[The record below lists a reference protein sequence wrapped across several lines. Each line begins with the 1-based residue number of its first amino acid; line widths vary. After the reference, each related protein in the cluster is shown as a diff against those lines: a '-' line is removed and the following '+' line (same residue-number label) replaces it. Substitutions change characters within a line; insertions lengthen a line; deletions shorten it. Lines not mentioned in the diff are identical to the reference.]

1 MSPILGNII
10 VLFAILSLLP
20 LLFLKKVR
28 TSELWQATVT
38 PLASIIGSGF
48 LISAALVVLTTGEWA
63 AVAMLVVVT
72 AAYLL
77 GSVMRFNIQH
87 LEPLISKSSSAN
99 LVLRLETLSRPMLGV
114 AYVIS
119 VAFYLKLLSIFTL
132 QGFMIKNPTYE
143 NILTTLVLV
152 FIGAFGWIRG
162 LHVLEVLEKYAVN
175 SKLIVITAMIIGHIF
190 YNAEVVIE
198 GNWFLA
204 EHNHDTPFQ
213 AFQKLLGIL
222 IIIQGFE
229 TSRYLGQAYT
239 AEIRIK
245 SMRYAQIIS
254 GAIYVLFVS
263 SAMVMFNDIHSVS
276 ETVVIDLCRLV
287 APVLP
292 ALLIFAAIMSQFSA
306 AVADTIGSS
315 GLISEA
321 TRKLVSIKQGILLTV
336 AIAVLLVWLTNIYEI
351 IVIASKAF
359 ALYYGMQCVIAA
371 RLAKIQG
378 LLLRSLGFSALLV
391 LMLLV
396 IFLGVPVE

>member
-1 MSPILGNII
+1 
-10 VLFAILSLLP
+10 
-20 LLFLKKVR
+20 
-28 TSELWQATVT
+28 
-38 PLASIIGSGF
+38 
-48 LISAALVVLTTGEWA
+48 
-63 AVAMLVVVT
+63 
-72 AAYLL
+72 
-77 GSVMRFNIQH
+77 MRFNIQH

>member
-1 MSPILGNII
+1 MSPTLGNVI
-10 VLFAILSLLP
+10 VLFAISLLIP
-20 LLFLKKVR
+20 LLFLKKAR

-48 LISAALVVLTTGEWA
+48 LISAALVVLTTGKWA
-63 AVAMLVVVT
+63 AVAMLLVVT

-87 LEPLISKSSSAN
+87 LEPLITKSSPEN
-99 LVLRLETLSRPMLGV
+99 LILRLETLSRPILGI

-132 QGFMIKNPTYE
+132 QGFMIQNPTYE
-143 NILTTLVLV
+143 NILTTIVLA
-152 FIGAFGWIRG
+152 FIGAFGWFRG
-162 LHVLEVLEKYAVN
+162 LHTLEVLEKYAVN
-175 SKLIVITAMIIGHIF
+175 LKLIVITAMIIGHVF
-190 YNAEVVIE
+190 YNAGVIID

-204 EHNHDTPFQ
+204 EHDHNTAFQ

-229 TSRYLGQAYT
+229 TSRYLGQTYS

-245 SMRYAQIIS
+245 SMKYAQIIS

-263 SAMVMFNDIHSVS
+263 SAMVMFNDIHSVT
-276 ETVVIDLCRLV
+276 ETVVIDLCRLI

-292 ALLIFAAIMSQFSA
+292 SLLIFAAIMSQFSA
-306 AVADTIGSS
+306 AVADSIGSS

-321 TRKLVSIKQGILLTV
+321 TRKFISIKQGILITIL
-336 AIAVLLVWLTNIYEI
+336 ISIVLIWSTNIYEI

-359 ALYYGMQCVIAA
+359 ALYYLIQCIIAA
-371 RLAKIQG
+371 KISHSKRFYFCLNAFV
-378 LLLRSLGFSALLV
+378 LLSV

-396 IFLGVPVE
+396 LTISIPIK

>member
-1 MSPILGNII
+1 MSPVLGNII
-10 VLFAILSLLP
+10 VLFAILMLSP
-20 LLFLKKVR
+20 LFFLKRVR
-28 TSELWQATVT
+28 HSELWQATIT

-48 LISAALVVLTTGEWA
+48 LISAALVVLTTGRWA
-63 AVAMLVVVT
+63 AVAMLLVVT

-87 LEPLISKSSSAN
+87 LEPLITNNSSEN
-99 LVLRLETLSRPMLGV
+99 LALRLETFSRPVLGI

-119 VAFYLKLLSIFTL
+119 VAFYLKLFSIFTL

-143 NILTTLVLV
+143 NILTTTVLA
-152 FIGAFGWIRG
+152 FIGGFGWFRG
-162 LHVLEVLEKYAVN
+162 LHTLEALEKYAVN
-175 SKLIVITAMIIGHIF
+175 LKLIVITAMIFGHVF
-190 YNAEVVIE
+190 YNVGVIVD

-204 EHNHDTPFQ
+204 EHDHNTAFQ

-229 TSRYLGQAYT
+229 TSRYLGQTYSA
-239 AEIRIK
+239 AIRIK
-245 SMRYAQIIS
+245 SMKYAQIIS

-263 SAMVMFNDIHSVS
+263 SAMVMFNNIHSVT

-292 ALLIFAAIMSQFSA
+292 TLLIFAAIMSQFSA
-306 AVADTIGSS
+306 AVADSIGSS

-321 TRKLVSIKQGILLTV
+321 TRKLISIKQGILITVSV
-336 AIAVLLVWLTNIYEI
+336 AILLIWLTNIYEI

-359 ALYYGMQCVIAA
+359 ALYYLVQCVIAA
-371 RLAKIQG
+371 KISYSKKLYFSLNIFI
-378 LLLRSLGFSALLV
+378 LLSILMSLV
-391 LMLLV
+391 L
-396 IFLGVPVE
+396 IISIPVE

>member
-1 MSPILGNII
+1 MSPALGNII
-10 VLFAILSLLP
+10 VFFAILMLSP
-20 LLFLKKVR
+20 LFFLKRVR
-28 TSELWQATVT
+28 HSELWQATVT

-48 LISAALVVLTTGEWA
+48 LISAALVVLTTGRWA
-63 AVAMLVVVT
+63 AVAMLLVVT

-87 LEPLISKSSSAN
+87 LEPLITNNSSEN
-99 LVLRLETLSRPMLGV
+99 LALRLETFSRPVLGI

-119 VAFYLKLLSIFTL
+119 VAFYLKLFSIFTL

-143 NILTTLVLV
+143 NILTTTVLA
-152 FIGAFGWIRG
+152 FIGGFGWFRG
-162 LHVLEVLEKYAVN
+162 LHTLEALEKYAVN
-175 SKLIVITAMIIGHIF
+175 LKLIVITAMIFGHVF
-190 YNAEVVIE
+190 YNAGVIVD

-204 EHNHDTPFQ
+204 EHDHNTAFQ

-229 TSRYLGQAYT
+229 TSRYLGQTYSA
-239 AEIRIK
+239 AIRIK
-245 SMRYAQIIS
+245 SMKYAQIIS

-263 SAMVMFNDIHSVS
+263 SAMVMFNDIHSVT

-306 AVADTIGSS
+306 AVADSIGSS

-321 TRKLVSIKQGILLTV
+321 TRKLISIKQGILITVSV
-336 AIAVLLVWLTNIYEI
+336 AILLIWLTNIYEL

-359 ALYYGMQCVIAA
+359 ALYYLVQCVIAA
-371 RLAKIQG
+371 KIAYSKKLYFSLNIFI
-378 LLLRSLGFSALLV
+378 LLSILMSLV
-391 LMLLV
+391 L
-396 IFLGVPVE
+396 IISIPVE